1 MSNLEANLLFKLFVV
16 ARLVSQ
22 EHLFLPIFSARICNF
37 SAFAKQNLKHNL
49 TNCLLRWIFA
59 EVISEHYYNNNINV
73 LDSSVESC

>member
-59 EVISEHYYNNNINV
+59 EVISEHYYNNILV
-73 LDSSVESC
+73 ISDT